1 MNSEFP
7 DKYRLDKSAI
17 LVGKLK
23 EQPDDIEYWK
33 TKSYEERMEALSFL
47 RIQSMSDED
56 RKSGLQRVIN
66 VIRQK

>member
-7 DKYRLDKSAI
+7 NKYRLDKTAV
-17 LVGKLK
+17 LAGKLK

-66 VIRQK
+66 VIKQK